1 MSPVAHSALAALAAF
16 FITGAVAQKFPEV
29 PLNDKRFEYDQL
41 PYRVDTDVGLE
52 RGEQYGYNICNSTTE
67 GPESRCQTA
76 IINSIE
82 DFCLWGPPEPNSVVG
97 DTEGEAVAYCTQPG
111 RGTRLIPRGAL
122 TGVQFTRT
130 PDYIQV
136 VGFIDQTQINM
147 QADDSGGEMDPH
159 GADLRGN
166 PMGGLLYTEAWSGSF
181 QQVIQWH
188 NFMGNNYFC
197 LKACDPAGSND
208 RRFCEHIFDRI
219 GCYYNAPS
227 NAQDGVFES
236 CLGDSQDFP
245 GVYTDAAGAVQT
257 YTQPPEELGP
267 ITSMPYQPKV
277 PASSSCTQY
286 ESSSIYAALASVE
299 PSGSGPAGSAGTSAS
314 PTSGGGAATSGRP
327 TDTLGTNRPTNTGS
341 SSGTAEG
348 SQSTDNG
355 AVAIGVSGLSVMGVV
370 LSAIFLL

>member
-1 MSPVAHSALAALAAF
+1 MSPVTHSALAALAAF
-16 FITGAVAQKFPEV
+16 FITGAVAQTFPEV

-147 QADDSGGEMDPH
+147 QIDDAGGEMDPH

-166 PMGGLLYTEAWSGSF
+166 PMGGVLYTNAWSGNGRF

-197 LKACDPAGSND
+197 LKACDPSRPND

-236 CLGDSQDFP
+236 CLGDNQDFP
-245 GVYTDAAGAVQT
+245 GIYTNEAGQVQT
-257 YTQPPEELGP
+257 YTQPPEELGQ

-277 PASSSCTQY
+277 PASSQCTQY
-286 ESSSIYAALASVE
+286 ESTSIYAALAAVE
-299 PSGSGPAGSAGTSAS
+299 PSGSGPAGSA
-314 PTSGGGAATSGRP
+314 PTGGAGASASGRP
-327 TDTLGTNRPTNTGS
+327 TNTIGSSARPTSTGS

-348 SQSTDNG
+348 SQATGNG
-355 AVAIGVSGLSVMGVV
+355 AIAMGVSTLSAMGVV
-370 LSAIFLL
+370 LSAFFLV